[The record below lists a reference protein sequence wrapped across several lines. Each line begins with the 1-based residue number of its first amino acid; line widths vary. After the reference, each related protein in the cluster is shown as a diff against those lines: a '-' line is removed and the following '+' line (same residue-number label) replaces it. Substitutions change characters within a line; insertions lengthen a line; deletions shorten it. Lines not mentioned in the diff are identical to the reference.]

1 MKEGNDYEKQKNTLK
16 LINNE
21 FLNCNDPHEK
31 IDLKA
36 CDVCGKIVAIDQFG
50 FGKCENCGWI
60 QDPNLIEM
68 PDKVMYPNR
77 ISLNKARFL
86 YKQGKKLEPDIDDFI
101 AGLMMYSEMEF
112 WYNNKNYG
120 VCHANNQIEFFEDKN
135 ESSLQVYANTSEFR
149 EKANIDGKLLKD
161 IWKDVVKADYM
172 QG

>member
-60 QDPNLIEM
+60 QD
-68 PDKVMYPNR
+68 
-77 ISLNKARFL
+77 
-86 YKQGKKLEPDIDDFI
+86 Q
-101 AGLMMYSEMEF
+101 
-112 WYNNKNYG
+112 
-120 VCHANNQIEFFEDKN
+120 
-135 ESSLQVYANTSEFR
+135 T
-149 EKANIDGKLLKD
+149 
-161 IWKDVVKADYM
+161 
-172 QG
+172 

>member
-31 IDLKA
+31 IDLRA

-50 FGKCENCGWI
+50 FGECENCGWI

-68 PDKVMYPNR
+68 SDKVLYPNR

-161 IWKDVVKADYM
+161 IWKEVVKADYM
-172 QG
+172 